1 MFTFL
6 LHIDHNLFWF
16 INSLHCAFLDNFF
29 LITTNL
35 GNGWVVTP
43 VLLLIAFIK
52 VPRQKLGP
60 FIISATLFMV
70 GSGLI
75 NTQIK
80 QSFSRP
86 RPVSSFSEEIAPRPN
101 EHRSVHAIGERLY
114 CNSFPSGHSN
124 TAFAAAT
131 LLALGFGGLYWLAF
145 AVAGIVGYSRIYLGA
160 HFPSDVVA
168 GALLGFIVMWIW
180 FKLYLWYDRRKAQ
193 SNDKE

>member
-1 MFTFL
+1 MFTIL

-80 QSFSRP
+80 QSLDRQRP
-86 RPVSSFSEEIAPRPN
+86 LTFFANETGPRSDKQYP
-101 EHRSVHAIGERLY
+101 VHAIGERLY
-114 CNSFPSGHSN
+114 HNSFPSGHSN

-131 LLALGFGGLYWLAF
+131 LLALSFGGMYWLAF
-145 AVAGIVGYSRIYLGA
+145 VVAGFVGYSRIYLGT